1 MCNPIMLLSSLLLAS
16 QALAS
21 TNKAQQLVE
30 RSWNGQKYGCRCY
43 ADDACWP
50 SKTDWNSLNHTV
62 RGNLIAHAPPGAP
75 CHKSF
80 TGPLGTLNLYD
91 KDECETIYENFR
103 LNNGSTYCPSSP
115 CTCTLSAAD
124 IGACP

>member
-1 MCNPIMLLSSLLLAS
+1 MGNPIILLSSLLLAS

-30 RSWNGQKYGCRCY
+30 RSWNGQRYGCRCY

-91 KDECETIYENFR
+91 KDECETIYENF
-103 LNNGSTYCPSSP
+103 GVEQWQYV
-115 CTCTLSAAD
+115 LSKFPMHVYV
-124 IGACP
+124 ICC